1 MNLST
6 QAYKGARDFYPEE
19 MRQRKWMFGKW
30 REVCEQFGYEEYDGP
45 VLEPIELYTAK
56 TSEEIVN
63 RQTYSFTDR
72 GDRQVVMR
80 PEMTPTVSRMVAARR
95 QELPYPVRLYSISNF
110 FRYEQPQK
118 GRSREFWQLNAD
130 LFGIE
135 GIEADFEMIL
145 LADSLMKTFGATSEM
160 YEIRVNSRKLLDKRI
175 EAAGLKTDKELK
187 EVIRLIDKRDKLSV
201 ETFRQ
206 QLAELINSPN
216 DLISYIDKDGATA
229 DYEVLNEKL
238 KTHHVDNVA
247 FVGTIAR
254 GFDYY
259 TDIVFEVF
267 DKSPDN
273 NRSMFGGGRYDGLVA
288 EFGVEPV
295 PTVGFAVGDITFMD
309 FLKAHQLLPELKN
322 EIDARVILIGDVFDK
337 AQLAVSELRQNG
349 LKLAIEPSGRKI
361 DTQIKN
367 AVKSGVRY
375 VIFIGEQELSSNQ
388 FKLRDLKKGEE
399 KSLSLEQIAST
410 LSVRHTG

>member
-175 EAAGLKTDKELK
+175 EAAGLKTYKELK